1 MAWLS
6 FFQVSCSPRPETP
19 VLGVGERIFSG
30 CPSVPPMPRT
40 GRCMKGTQSQRH
52 CPAALSGLWQR
63 AGPQPCAHCLPQS
76 PDGKSLEGLAG
87 PPALLAAWTGLL
99 TGLAGAEEALQ
110 DVAVRKQDPQDHL
123 GQDKPVCQWDS
134 WSPTQAAVPLGPQW
148 PGLPHTGLA
157 PPHLG
162 CPLKLLAMRWTRG
175 PDKYPRA
182 LVKTVTFF
190 ILKRG

>member
-1 MAWLS
+1 
-6 FFQVSCSPRPETP
+6 
-19 VLGVGERIFSG
+19 
-30 CPSVPPMPRT
+30 
-40 GRCMKGTQSQRH
+40 MKGTQSQRH
-52 CPAALSGLWQR
+52 CPAALSGLWRR

-87 PPALLAAWTGLL
+87 PPALLAAQTGLL
-99 TGLAGAEEALQ
+99 TSLAGAEEALQ

-123 GQDKPVCQWDS
+123 GQDKPGCQQDS
-134 WSPTQAAVPLGPQW
+134 WSPTQAAISLGPQW

-182 LVKTVTFF
+182 LVKTQ
-190 ILKRG
+190 